1 MKLNYLTIFVAFLF
15 FTLGPNIYSQEK
27 GPLGLNAEFLD
38 SLPDEVRED
47 LLVEIEGNQSQLEEV
62 DYGALS
68 SLLKDPAARY
78 IEQELLRSEIPT
90 IPPQEIPLEDL
101 KFFGEGFFKGL
112 PLSFMPISDPS
123 LSSDYVVGVGDILN
137 VNIVGIKNINEG
149 IKVAKDGT
157 LTIKQ
162 VGKLYVSG
170 LTLSQ
175 AEKRLQ
181 VLVSQNYPGS
191 NSSLALSELESVQVL
206 VEIMSELERKA

>member
-15 FTLGPNIYSQEK
+15 FSLGPNIYSQEK
-27 GPLGLNAEFLD
+27 GQLGLNSDFLD

-47 LLVEIEGNQSQLEEV
+47 LLEEIEGNQSQLEEV

-68 SLLKDPAARY
+68 SLFKDPAAKY

-101 KFFGEGFFKGL
+101 KFFGEEFFRGL

-123 LSSDYVVGVGDILN
+123 LSSDYVVGVGDTLN
-137 VNIVGIKNINEG
+137 VNIVGINNINEG

-157 LTIKQ
+157 LTISTSQLSDIPIVIFLRDPFSKPYSSSIKLLSIDHLLDTEGFIPCIF
-162 VGKLYVSG
+162 VG
-170 LTLSQ
+170 
-175 AEKRLQ
+175 A
-181 VLVSQNYPGS
+181 
-191 NSSLALSELESVQVL
+191 
-206 VEIMSELERKA
+206 